1 MSRPETPPESP
12 PERPLPNAPEGAHL
26 APGAPEGAHLAM
38 EGEMGY
44 GDYLGLDRVL
54 GAQSPLTDH
63 HDEPLFIIQHQTT
76 ELWLKL
82 ILHELAGARSA
93 LARDDLGGAEK
104 MMSRVARVLH
114 HMVGAWDILSTLTPA
129 EYVRFRGALG
139 KSSGFQSHQ
148 YRAVEFALGNKNPVL
163 MRPHTHHPARH
174 AALRAWLEAPS
185 LYDEAQR
192 VLARRGLPVEPS
204 HLARDLTRPYA
215 AHPSV
220 EAAWLAVYRDPAT
233 YWDLYQLAEKL
244 VDFEQA
250 FRQWRFAHLT
260 TVARIIGG
268 KRGTGG
274 TSGLGYLESVLGV
287 RLFPELWDL
296 RTQL

>member
-1 MSRPETPPESP
+1 MD
-12 PERPLPNAPEGAHL
+12 
-26 APGAPEGAHLAM
+26 
-38 EGEMGY
+38 GEMGY

-54 GAQSPLTDH
+54 TAQEPLTDH

-82 ILHELAGARSA
+82 ILHELRGAQDA
-93 LARDDLGGAEK
+93 LAADDLAPAEK
-104 MMSRVARVLH
+104 MMARVARIFTQLI
-114 HMVGAWDILSTLTPA
+114 GAWDVLSTLTPS
-129 EYVRFRGALG
+129 EYVQFREALG

-148 YRAVEFALGNKNPVL
+148 YRAVEFALGNRNPVL
-163 MRPHTHHPARH
+163 MRPHAHHPARH
-174 AALRAWLEAPS
+174 AFLADWLARPS

-192 VLARRGLPVEPS
+192 LLARRGLPVEEA
-204 HLARDLTRPYA
+204 HLHRPLDRPYR

-233 YWDLYQLAEKL
+233 HWDLYQLGEKL
-244 VDFEQA
+244 VDFEHA

-260 TVARIIGG
+260 TVSRIIGM

-274 TSGLGYLESVLGV
+274 TSGVGYLEAVLKV
-287 RLFPELWDL
+287 RLFPELWDV
-296 RTQL
+296 RTAL

>member
-1 MSRPETPPESP
+1 MSGGQ
-12 PERPLPNAPEGAHL
+12 ERRAPDALEGAHL
-26 APGAPEGAHLAM
+26 SM

-44 GDYLGLDRVL
+44 GEYLGLDRVL
-54 GAQSPLTDH
+54 SAQEPLTDH

-82 ILHELAGARSA
+82 ILHELSGARAA
-93 LARDDLGGAEK
+93 LAADDLGAAEK
-104 MMSRVARVLH
+104 MMSRVARVFTQ
-114 HMVGAWDILSTLTPA
+114 MIGAWDVLATLTPA
-129 EYVRFRGALG
+129 EYVEFRDRLG

-148 YRAVEFALGNKNPVL
+148 YRAVEFGLGNKNPVL
-163 MRPHTHHPARH
+163 MRPHAHHPARH
-174 AALRAWLEAPS
+174 AFLRAWLESPS

-192 VLARRGLPVEPS
+192 VLARRGLPVDEA
-204 HLARDLTRPYA
+204 HLGRDLTRPYA

-220 EAAWLAVYRDPAT
+220 EAAWLAAYRDPAT
-233 YWDLYQLAEKL
+233 HWDLYQLAEKL
-244 VDFEQA
+244 VDFEHA

-260 TVARIIGG
+260 TVARIIGM

-274 TSGLGYLESVLGV
+274 TSGVGYLEAVLKV

-296 RTQL
+296 RTRI

>member
-1 MSRPETPPESP
+1 MSADRG
-12 PERPLPNAPEGAHL
+12 RRDA
-26 APGAPEGAHLAM
+26 GAPEGAHLSM

-44 GDYLGLDRVL
+44 GEYLGLDRVL
-54 GAQSPLTDH
+54 TAQEPLTDH

-82 ILHELAGARSA
+82 ILHELAGARAA
-93 LARDDLGGAEK
+93 LASDDLGSAEK
-104 MMSRVARVLH
+104 MMARVARVFTQLI
-114 HMVGAWDILSTLTPA
+114 GAWDVLATLTPS
-129 EYVRFRGALG
+129 EYVLFRDRLG

-148 YRAVEFALGNKNPVL
+148 YRAVEFGLGNKNAVL
-163 MRPHTHHPARH
+163 MRPHAHHRARH
-174 AALRAWLEAPS
+174 AFLRAWLEAPS

-192 VLARRGLPVEPS
+192 VLARRGLPVDAA
-204 HLARDLTRPYA
+204 HLTRDLTEPYRA
-215 AHPSV
+215 DPSV

-233 YWDLYQLAEKL
+233 HWDLYQLAEKL
-244 VDFEQA
+244 VDFEHA

-260 TVARIIGG
+260 TVARIIGQ

-274 TSGLGYLESVLGV
+274 TSGVGYLRAVLEV

-296 RTQL
+296 QTRL

>member
-1 MSRPETPPESP
+1 MSAK
-12 PERPLPNAPEGAHL
+12 PERRPSGALEGAHL
-26 APGAPEGAHLAM
+26 SM

-54 GAQSPLTDH
+54 SAQEPLTGH

-82 ILHELAGARSA
+82 ILHELSGARAA
-93 LARDDLGGAEK
+93 LASDDLGAAEK
-104 MMSRVARVLH
+104 MMARVARIFTQLI
-114 HMVGAWDILSTLTPA
+114 GAWDVLATLTPS
-129 EYVRFRGALG
+129 EYVEFRDRLG

-163 MRPHTHHPARH
+163 IRPHAHHPAR
-174 AALRAWLEAPS
+174 AAFLRGWLEGPS

-192 VLARRGLPVEPS
+192 VLARRGLPVDET
-204 HLARDLTRPYA
+204 HLARDLTRAYA

-220 EAAWLAVYRDPAT
+220 EEAWLAVYRDPAT
-233 YWDLYQLAEKL
+233 HWDLYQLAEKL
-244 VDFEQA
+244 VDFEHA
-250 FRQWRFAHLT
+250 FRQWRYAHLT
-260 TVARIIGG
+260 TVARIIGL

-274 TSGLGYLESVLGV
+274 TSGVGYLEAVLRV

-296 RTQL
+296 RTRL

>member
-1 MSRPETPPESP
+1 MRRRPSGTRV
-12 PERPLPNAPEGAHL
+12 ERRDPDVLEGAHL
-26 APGAPEGAHLAM
+26 SM

-44 GDYLGLDRVL
+44 GEYLGLDRVL
-54 GAQSPLTDH
+54 TAQEPLTGH

-82 ILHELAGARSA
+82 ILHELRGAQDA
-93 LARDDLGGAEK
+93 LAGDDLGAAEK
-104 MMSRVARVLH
+104 MMARVARIFTQLI
-114 HMVGAWDILSTLTPA
+114 GAWDVLSTLTPS
-129 EYVRFRGALG
+129 EYVEFRDRLG

-163 MRPHTHHPARH
+163 MRPHAHHPARH
-174 AALRAWLEAPS
+174 AFLEDWITRPS

-192 VLARRGLPVEPS
+192 VLARRGLPVEPG
-204 HLARDLTRPYA
+204 HLGRDLAAPYP

-220 EAAWLAVYRDPAT
+220 EAAWLAVYRDPET
-233 YWDLYQLAEKL
+233 HWDLYQLAEKL
-244 VDFEQA
+244 VDFEHA

-260 TVARIIGG
+260 TVSRIIGM

-274 TSGLGYLESVLGV
+274 TSGVGYLEAVLRV
-287 RLFPELWDL
+287 RLFPELWDV
-296 RTQL
+296 RTAL